1 MGFNF
6 IVIVPSPH
14 HLVVASPLSL
24 DVGYLYLVGVSILLS
39 MVVQKL
45 VGTLTG
51 EGHMSLYPAM
61 LDLASDRKLRCH
73 QTSKKELCELVF
85 AF

>member
-24 DVGYLYLVGVSILLS
+24 DVGYPFLVGSSILLS

-45 VGTLTG
+45 VGALTG
-51 EGHMSLYPAM
+51 DGHMSLYRAI
-61 LDLASDRKLRCH
+61 LNQSALKTRL
-73 QTSKKELCELVF
+73 
-85 AF
+85 

>member
-1 MGFNF
+1 MRT
-6 IVIVPSPH
+6 VPF
-14 HLVVASPLSL
+14 VN
-24 DVGYLYLVGVSILLS
+24 ILLIYLWEEVS
-39 MVVQKL
+39 S
-45 VGTLTG
+45 
-51 EGHMSLYPAM
+51 MSLYPAM

>member
-24 DVGYLYLVGVSILLS
+24 DVGYLFLVGASILLS

-45 VGTLTG
+45 VDAFTG
-51 EGHMSLYPAM
+51 EGHMSLYPAI
-61 LDLASDRKLRCH
+61 LNQSTLKTRL
-73 QTSKKELCELVF
+73 
-85 AF
+85 

>member
-24 DVGYLYLVGVSILLS
+24 DVGYLFLVGSSILLS

-45 VGTLTG
+45 VGALTG
-51 EGHMSLYPAM
+51 DGHTSCPARIKEGWGKQKVN
-61 LDLASDRKLRCH
+61 R
-73 QTSKKELCELVF
+73 
-85 AF
+85 